1 MEEVDTFR
9 RKIIPDN
16 FVQCIR
22 YLDEKTCGNFVVK
35 IYSRFVSLTRT
46 LRLWKNLFFPPSRS
60 SSLSVRCEEPL
71 QEPNCPGNVSGRP
84 QRRNRNM

>member
-22 YLDEKTCGNFVVK
+22 YLDEKTCGNFVIKTYRKSDV
-35 IYSRFVSLTRT
+35 FT
-46 LRLWKNLFFPPSRS
+46 LRIPDTHSPLVEELILPAIAEFKLKCKVRRAS
-60 SSLSVRCEEPL
+60 S
-71 QEPNCPGNVSGRP
+71 QT
-84 QRRNRNM
+84 